1 MPSLFSCRAG
11 ETGSEKGSEE
21 SSTLNRYVLRAQQD
35 VGAEDGAR
43 GWGRG
48 QPGYSCKE
56 LPHTGFLSFLW

>member
-43 GWGRG
+43 SWGERAAW
-48 QPGYSCKE
+48 
-56 LPHTGFLSFLW
+56 L